1 MGTYEQWT
9 LAPDR
14 LEALQARG
22 RNKMVTLMQGHGG
35 ESEPAETVKDEKAME
50 QVGGLVRQK
59 QDSRVL
65 LAVAA
70 LLTGLSIA
78 VPAAIIVFVYPLNRA
93 EIHYTDGMWQGEIW
107 WSYVYTGIALSIGFG
122 LAGLVLAKRSETAA
136 YRTATGQ
143 NAKSS
148 PSLATV
154 AKVALSLAILAL
166 LLGPSAFV
174 LFGSAAGTAVT
185 IAFGLTGILLAARS
199 KTGAYRVV
207 DGRDVKTSSGRITG
221 AKVALA
227 LALLLL
233 LLGPVV
239 LGSVASL
246 TGIALSIGFGI
257 VGIRLAVGSDIA
269 AYRATEASNVKTARR
284 VGAPASL
291 VLPFAVVALILGP
304 WASIPGSDANIG
316 RSLIGV
322 GLVGIAV
329 GVWGVSVSD
338 PAATRRWLLPFAIV
352 AFVLALLGNA
362 HMFLLFG
369 LQHLSL

>member
-1 MGTYEQWT
+1 
-9 LAPDR
+9 
-14 LEALQARG
+14 
-22 RNKMVTLMQGHGG
+22 MVF
-35 ESEPAETVKDEKAME
+35 
-50 QVGGLVRQK
+50 
-59 QDSRVL
+59 
-65 LAVAA
+65 
-70 LLTGLSIA
+70 I
-78 VPAAIIVFVYPLNRA
+78 YPLNRA
-93 EIHYTDGMWQGEIW
+93 EIHYSDGMWRGEIW

-122 LAGLVLAKRSETAA
+122 LAALVLAKKSETAA

-143 NAKSS
+143 DVRSS

-154 AKVALSLAILAL
+154 ARIALSLAILDL
-166 LLGPSAFV
+166 ILGPAAFV

-185 IAFGLTGILLAARS
+185 IAFGLTGIMLAARS
-199 KTGAYRVV
+199 KAGAYRVV
-207 DGRDVKTSSGRITG
+207 DVRDVETSSWWSTR

-246 TGIALSIGFGI
+246 TGLALSIGFGI
-257 VGIRLAVGSDIA
+257 AGIMLAAGRETA
-269 AYRATEASNVKTARR
+269 AYRDTEASDMKTARP
-284 VGAPASL
+284 VGAPAS
-291 VLPFAVVALILGP
+291 VILPFAVVALILGP
-304 WASIPGSDANIG
+304 WASIFPSSNAIIG

-322 GLVGIAV
+322 GLAGIAV
-329 GVWGVSVSD
+329 GVWGVSRSD

-352 AFVLALLGNA
+352 AFVLALLGDA